1 VEFANTL
8 AEVGSIPTKPPDI
21 VNGFES
27 SSGQER
33 VSFKDKVLS
42 IQTPPSMRERVNLID
57 NNLVRIEC
65 RTCAASRQKH
75 PLSKCIIYL
84 SIWQIWGDEEFLS
97 FISEKI
103 EWESLPS
110 ILVTRNLNSLRNR
123 VRELIA

>member
-1 VEFANTL
+1 MEFANTL
-8 AEVGSIPTKPPDI
+8 AKVRSIPTKPPDI
-21 VNGFES
+21 VNRFES

-33 VSFKDKVLS
+33 VSFKDKVLG

-84 SIWQIWGDEEFLS
+84 SGKYGE
-97 FISEKI
+97 
-103 EWESLPS
+103 
-110 ILVTRNLNSLRNR
+110 TRNSCLLL
-123 VRELIA
+123 VKK

>member
-1 VEFANTL
+1 
-8 AEVGSIPTKPPDI
+8 VGSIPTKPPDI

-110 ILVTRNLNSLRNR
+110 ILVTRNLTSLRNR

>member
-1 VEFANTL
+1 MEFANTL
-8 AEVGSIPTKPPDI
+8 AKVGSIPTKPPDI

-27 SSGQER
+27 SLGQER
-33 VSFKDKVLS
+33 VSFKDKVIS

-84 SIWQIWGDEEFLS
+84 SIYLANMGRRG
-97 FISEKI
+97 
-103 EWESLPS
+103 
-110 ILVTRNLNSLRNR
+110 ILVFY
-123 VRELIA
+123 